1 MLYRNAGIELEYM
14 NARERKLIDKLV
26 RIAGEISRGEY
37 SRKMT
42 DMTRD
47 KYPAEIARLAEAF
60 GMMMVKLGA
69 RELQLSR
76 LIKLLKK
83 DKKELAKENTNLRQG
98 LEERYS
104 RSNIVFESAHMAEVL
119 KLIDQVKDLPLD
131 VLITGESGTG
141 KELVARAVH
150 FTGKRKAKPFVVLNC
165 AALPHSILE
174 SELFGIEKGVATGVE
189 KRAGKIGQADGGTLF
204 LDEIGDMS
212 LEIQAKLLRVLQERE
227 FQTIGGAKTI
237 KVDMRVISATNKD
250 LKAQIEKGDFR
261 EDLFYRIN
269 TITINLLPLRERRED
284 IVPLIKYFTERE
296 SAVQGKSLRGFTS
309 GALDGL
315 ALYDW
320 PGNVRELENEVKRS
334 IAVSMGEMITL
345 KELSISA
352 KAGRALLSSGKLSD
366 EVRKLEAKMIRET
379 LEKTGGNRSKA
390 AGVLGLSREGLRKKM
405 ERYSI

>member
-1 MLYRNAGIELEYM
+1 M

-26 RIAGEISRGEY
+26 RIAGEISRGKY
-37 SRKMT
+37 SKRMT

-47 KYPAEIARLAEAF
+47 KYPPEISCLAEAF
-60 GMMMVKLGA
+60 GMMMVKLEA

-76 LIKLLKK
+76 LISSLRKK
-83 DKKELAKENTNLRQG
+83 KKELAQENINLRQG

-189 KRAGKIGQADGGTLF
+189 KRTGKIKQADGGTLF

-237 KVDMRVISATNKD
+237 KVDIRVISATNKD
-250 LKAQIEKGDFR
+250 LKEQIEKGNFR
-261 EDLFYRIN
+261 EDLYYRIN
-269 TITINLLPLRERRED
+269 TITIGLLPLRERRED
-284 IVPLIKYFTERE
+284 VVPLIKYFTERE
-296 SAVQGKSLRGFTS
+296 SAVQGKKFRGFTPE
-309 GALDGL
+309 ALDRL
-315 ALYDW
+315 VLYDW
-320 PGNVRELENEVKRS
+320 PGNVRELENEVKRCV
-334 IAVSMGEMITL
+334 AVSMGEMITL
-345 KELSISA
+345 KELSIST
-352 KAGRALLSSGKLSD
+352 KAGRPTSDGKLPD
-366 EVRKLEAKMIRET
+366 EVRRLEIKMIRET
-379 LEKTGGNRSKA
+379 LDGTGGNRSA
-390 AGVLGLSREGLRKKM
+390 AARILGLSREGLRKKM